1 MKGIACVALLVT
13 ALSGCGGTATSTP
26 KKSYRVGNSCVML
39 DQSKIKDMAVLANHC
54 SFRVFVKWFDQG
66 YCTTGCGAGPISPGR
81 SEGITLKKGSVEW
94 AACESPGSIKGGDGS
109 PIWNG
114 GNFRCED

>member
-1 MKGIACVALLVT
+1 MRRHGNQHAQEDLP
-13 ALSGCGGTATSTP
+13 GGQFVRDARP
-26 KKSYRVGNSCVML
+26 E
-39 DQSKIKDMAVLANHC
+39 KIKDMAVFENHC

-81 SEGITLKKGSVEW
+81 SEVIALKKVSVEW
-94 AACESPGSIKGGDGS
+94 AACESPGSIKAGDGS